1 MIAHGKGS
9 GSAKKPRQKRTD
21 RMKETPLHRVGVC
34 VSFGHGRAGGN
45 LGVSSVA
52 QAGCVG
58 EWLG

>member
-9 GSAKKPRQKRTD
+9 GSAKNPRQKRTD

-34 VSFGHGRAGGN
+34 VSVGRVVGN

-58 EWLG
+58 EWAG